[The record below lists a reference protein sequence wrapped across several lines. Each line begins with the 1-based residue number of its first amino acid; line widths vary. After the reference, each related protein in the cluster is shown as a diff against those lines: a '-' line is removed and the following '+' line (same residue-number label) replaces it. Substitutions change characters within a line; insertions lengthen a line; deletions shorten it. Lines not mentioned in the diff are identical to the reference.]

1 MGFDRHTHF
10 VTVGGEVGAEGCPI
24 PTCGRPWIFTLPP
37 VALEHW
43 PLAEAAPR
51 HDAFTSVGNWRSYG
65 SIEHE
70 GIHYGQ
76 RAHSLRTLLDLP
88 GRGAAKFQLALAI
101 HPDEVADLEALHS
114 NGWELLDPG
123 ALAGTPAAYAEF
135 VRGSRAELCVAKSGY
150 VESGSGWFSDRS
162 ACYLASGRPVV
173 AQDTGFGR
181 RLPTGE
187 GLLAFAD
194 VADAADAVES
204 VEADPGPHRAA
215 ARAIAEEHLDSR
227 RVLSA
232 LLERLA
238 VSGVAGPAA

>member
-1 MGFDRHTHF
+1 
-10 VTVGGEVGAEGCPI
+10 VE
-24 PTCGRPWIFTLPP
+24 
-37 VALEHW
+37 
-43 PLAEAAPR
+43 EAPPR
-51 HDAFTSVGNWRSYG
+51 HDAYTSVGNWRSYG
-65 SIEHE
+65 SIEHG

-76 RAHSLRTLLDLP
+76 RAHSLRGLIDLP
-88 GRGAAKFQLALAI
+88 GRVAARFQLALAI
-101 HPDEVADLEALHS
+101 HPGEVADLDALQS

-135 VRGSRAELCVAKSGY
+135 VRGSRAELCVAKGGY

-187 GLLAFAD
+187 GLLAFVTA
-194 VADAADAVES
+194 ADAAAAVES
-204 VEADPGPHRAA
+204 VEADPGRHRAA

-232 LLERLA
+232 LLERLGGNGEA
-238 VSGVAGPAA
+238 VSSR